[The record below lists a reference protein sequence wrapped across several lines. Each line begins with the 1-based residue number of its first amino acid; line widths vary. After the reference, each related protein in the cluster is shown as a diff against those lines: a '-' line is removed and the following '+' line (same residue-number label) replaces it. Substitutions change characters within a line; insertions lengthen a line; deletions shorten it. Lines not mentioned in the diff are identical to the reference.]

1 ELAYA
6 LSFLFFLL
14 SSLFYSNLIT
24 FNQQSFFR
32 FDFLSHIAPNNSK
45 TLLPIEACDFSKGQW
60 VWDETYNSHQL
71 YDEKCPFL
79 DPGFRCRQNGRNDE
93 GYQKWRWQPDDC
105 DLPRFNASDLL
116 ERSRNRRIV
125 FAGDSVGRNQWESLL
140 CMLTKGVSNMS
151 KIYEVNGSPISKHKG
166 YLIMKFE
173 EYNMTVEYYRAPFLS
188 IIGRPPPN
196 STKDIK
202 MTIRLDE
209 LHWYSNNWKEADVLI
224 FNSGHWWNPDKTI
237 KAGIYFQEGGKVNM
251 TMTVKEAFRRSLQ
264 AWKIWALGNLKP
276 TKSFVFFRSYSPVHY
291 RNGTWNEGGNCDK
304 DSEPENNP
312 TKLESEPYYNLFI
325 SHAVKEMQYGSWKVN
340 FLNIT
345 YLSEVRKDGHP
356 SKYREPGTPPDAP
369 QDCSHWC
376 LPGVPD
382 TWNEHIYAQLLSKK
396 FGIKFNFP
404 EAKKEADP
412 IFIRSG
418 RM

>member
-1 ELAYA
+1 MNRELAYTI
-6 LSFLFFLL
+6 SFLFFLL
-14 SSLFYSNLIT
+14 SSLFYSNLII
-24 FNQQSFFR
+24 FDQQSLFR
-32 FDFLSHIAPNNSK
+32 FNFSSYIVPNNTK
-45 TLLPIEACDFSKGQW
+45 TLLPIEVCDFSKGQW
-60 VWDETYNSHQL
+60 VWDEAYNSHQL

-93 GYQKWRWQPDDC
+93 GYRKWRWQPDDC
-105 DLPRFNASDLL
+105 NLPRFNASDLL
-116 ERSRNRRIV
+116 ERSRNGRIL

-140 CMLTKGVSNMS
+140 CMLTRGVSNMS

-188 IIGRPPPN
+188 ILGRPPPN
-196 STKDIK
+196 SAKDIK

-209 LHWYSNNWKEADVLI
+209 LHWYSNKWKEADVLV

-251 TMTVKEAFRRSLQ
+251 TMTVKEAFRGSLQ
-264 AWKIWALGNLKP
+264 TWKIWALGNLKP
-276 TKSFVFFRSYSPVHY
+276 MKSFVFFRSYSPVHY
-291 RNGTWNEGGNCDK
+291 RNGTWNEGGSCDQ
-304 DSEPENNP
+304 DSEPENDS
-312 TKLESEPYYNLFI
+312 TKLETEPYYNLFI
-325 SHAVKEMQYGSWKVN
+325 SDAVKEMQYGSWKVN

-345 YLSEVRKDGHP
+345 YLSEVRNDGHP

-382 TWNEHIYAQLLSKK
+382 TWNELIYAQLLSKK
-396 FGIKFNFP
+396 FGIKFIFP
-404 EAKKEADP
+404 ESKE
-412 IFIRSG
+412 RS
-418 RM
+418 